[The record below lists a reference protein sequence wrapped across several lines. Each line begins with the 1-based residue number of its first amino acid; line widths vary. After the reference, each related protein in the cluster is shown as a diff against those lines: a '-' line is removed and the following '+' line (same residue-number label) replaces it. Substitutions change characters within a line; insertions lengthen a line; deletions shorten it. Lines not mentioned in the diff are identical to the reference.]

1 MMVADIVRVEVTD
14 SEVVAGVRRLHAQVS
29 SSATVPGADDIAG
42 IVAGPTTVLF
52 VARERDGTRCV
63 VGMLTLVMFRIPSGL
78 RAWIEDV
85 AVDEAARGQGIGE
98 ALSRA
103 AVDHARAH
111 GARTIELTSRPA
123 REVANRLY
131 RKLGFEIR
139 NTNVYR
145 LDL

>member
-1 MMVADIVRVEVTD
+1 MPNSVRKAIILGGT
-14 SEVVAGVRRLHAQVS
+14 GVLGPAAARRLLDAGWAVDLVGRQSLH
-29 SSATVPGADDIAG
+29 VPND
-42 IVAGPTTVLF
+42 
-52 VARERDGTRCV
+52 
-63 VGMLTLVMFRIPSGL
+63 MLTPVMFRIPSGL

-85 AVDEAARGQGIGE
+85 AVDEAARGQEIGD

-145 LDL
+145 LVL

>member
-1 MMVADIVRVEVTD
+1 MVADIVRVDVAD
-14 SEVVAGVRRLHAQVS
+14 SEVVAAVRRLHAQVS
-29 SSATVPGADDIAG
+29 SSATVASADDIAG
-42 IVAGPTTVLF
+42 IVAGPATVLF
-52 VARERDGTRCV
+52 VARERDGAQCV

-98 ALSRA
+98 ALSRV
-103 AVDHARAH
+103 AVDHARAR

-145 LDL
+145 LVL

>member
-1 MMVADIVRVEVTD
+1 MMVADIVRVEVAD
-14 SEVVAGVRRLHAQVS
+14 GEVVAGVRRLHAQVS

-85 AVDEAARGQGIGE
+85 AVDEAARGQGIGAVLTRE
-98 ALSRA
+98 ALRLA
-103 AVDHARAH
+103 KQA
-111 GARTIELTSRPA
+111 GART
-123 REVANRLY
+123 V
-131 RKLGFEIR
+131 
-139 NTNVYR
+139 
-145 LDL
+145 DLS

>member
-1 MMVADIVRVEVTD
+1 
-14 SEVVAGVRRLHAQVS
+14 
-29 SSATVPGADDIAG
+29 
-42 IVAGPTTVLF
+42 
-52 VARERDGTRCV
+52 
-63 VGMLTLVMFRIPSGL
+63 MLTLVMFRIPSGL

-98 ALSRA
+98 ALSHA

-145 LDL
+145 LVL

>member
-1 MMVADIVRVEVTD
+1 
-14 SEVVAGVRRLHAQVS
+14 
-29 SSATVPGADDIAG
+29 
-42 IVAGPTTVLF
+42 
-52 VARERDGTRCV
+52 
-63 VGMLTLVMFRIPSGL
+63 L

-85 AVDEAARGQGIGE
+85 AVDEAARGEGIGE

-145 LDL
+145 LVL